1 VQALLGPINKDINMR
16 ACDLFAK
23 GDAEGLGKLMFEA
36 QAAFDK
42 YAQPACPSQ
51 LTMPLLHKVMTHEA
65 LQPLVWGI
73 KGVGSQGDGTGQLLC
88 RGAAEQEKVQKILQS
103 EFSMPSITLTLSSG
117 TGIKVAVIP
126 AAGFGAHNF
135 PATLPVRAEMFPIID
150 VTGVAKPIIFHNV
163 EQLVQ
168 VWQ

>member
-1 VQALLGPINKDINMR
+1 MR
-16 ACDLFAK
+16 ACELFSK

-36 QAAFDK
+36 QAEFDK

-51 LTMPLLHKVMTHEA
+51 LTMPLLHKVMTHEP

-88 RGAAEQEKVQKILQS
+88 RGPEEQEQVQKILQRD
-103 EFSMPSITLTLSSG
+103 FNMPSITLTLSSG

-135 PATLPVRAEMFPIID
+135 PATLPVRAEMFPIIH
-150 VTGVAKPIIFHNV
+150 VNGIAKPIIFHNV

-168 VWQ
+168 VCVLPFR